1 MKIGDKIN
9 FRTCKETTRHWQFSQ
24 KSRENGPYRKKKKKV
39 SFLVICKRN
48 IGSHLLMSDTRTFE
62 TFGPQATL
70 CMVWYANTYCC
81 SFSIINN
88 ISTYQSSTCYLSCDG
103 NEIEQCFLFQL
114 FQTNLPTCSLE
125 TLRLLLTL
133 RFPTCRIA
141 REGSSWYVQFE
152 IFDYLSTL
160 EPHKESLKRSM
171 LFQEQNNSFTIK
183 FYPARI

>member
-48 IGSHLLMSDTRTFE
+48 IGSHLLMSDSRTFE

-88 ISTYQSSTCYLSCDG
+88 ISTYQSSTCYLNRG
-103 NEIEQCFLFQL
+103 NAFCFNFFRLIYMFFRNFKTSVDSQISH
-114 FQTNLPTCSLE
+114 LPHSKGGFLMVC
-125 TLRLLLTL
+125 
-133 RFPTCRIA
+133 PI
-141 REGSSWYVQFE
+141 
-152 IFDYLSTL
+152 
-160 EPHKESLKRSM
+160 
-171 LFQEQNNSFTIK
+171 
-183 FYPARI
+183 